1 MVAHAR
7 ELVWFALGNA
17 PKGSSRGTGGI
28 QGSSSKGLQTLH
40 PTTSLGWQLPP
51 TPGSQESAGWQP
63 CFGVMILLAT
73 SSCLNPFQSCW
84 VLPSAFRS
92 TPGPCWQI
100 FLHIA
105 RINELRRDACPG
117 TTASPSVCPLPC
129 RSRMHAL
136 GQGDVALGASDGSS
150 SFCCC
155 FPRTLCNIFRFFF
168 LSLSQC
174 LGDDDVVPMW
184 AAESTSSRAGVVLGG
199 SDSRANGSEWDATN
213 CSNDTSQGRDNSKN
227 K

>member
-1 MVAHAR
+1 M
-7 ELVWFALGNA
+7 
-17 PKGSSRGTGGI
+17 
-28 QGSSSKGLQTLH
+28 QGSFSKGLQTLH
-40 PTTSLGWQLPP
+40 PTTSLGWQLLP
-51 TPGSQESAGWQP
+51 TPGSRRQRLAALLW
-63 CFGVMILLAT
+63 GVMILLAT
-73 SSCLNPFQSCW
+73 SSCLNPFQSRW
-84 VLPSAFRS
+84 VLPSAFPS
-92 TPGPCWQI
+92 TPGPCWRI
-100 FLHIA
+100 SAHIA

-117 TTASPSVCPLPC
+117 TTASPSVCPLLG
-129 RSRMHAL
+129 SRTHSP
-136 GQGDVALGASDGSS
+136 GQGDVALGGGDGSS
-150 SFCCC
+150 GFCCC